1 MGGSL
6 NFQFSGITDVFPDG
20 SILPS
25 RIKTSRLT
33 IEHKV
38 VGAGSKHF
46 ASGPLREIVSGA
58 TPFPHLDCWTS
69 VLHRQTHKSNHY
81 SQLEQVIASSE

>member
-6 NFQFSGITDVFPDG
+6 NFQFSGITEVFPDG

-38 VGAGSKHF
+38 VGAGNKHF
-46 ASGPLREIVSGA
+46 ASGS
-58 TPFPHLDCWTS
+58 
-69 VLHRQTHKSNHY
+69 
-81 SQLEQVIASSE
+81 

>member
-6 NFQFSGITDVFPDG
+6 NFQFSGITDG

-33 IEHKV
+33 VEHKV

-58 TPFPHLDCWTS
+58 TPFPHLDSWTS
-69 VLHRQTHKSNHY
+69 VLNRQTHNSNHY